1 MMKLKINKTSI
12 NGSRKKNVKKKT
24 KVEILITKRVKL
36 WFLGNEREKGEKKI
50 NRWQTRP
57 LALTC
62 ATPHERKN
70 DNAFNDTVKG
80 YFWMLGSA
88 S

>member
-24 KVEILITKRVKL
+24 KVEILIIKRVKL
-36 WFLGNEREKGEKKI
+36 WFLGNEREKREKKI

-57 LALTC
+57 LAP
-62 ATPHERKN
+62 TPLHMKREN

-88 S
+88 G